1 MTAGGTTSTIT
12 SAPVGIA
19 VGGAAVTL
27 VPPLAVAQSPISA
40 YGTSIVSIQVDINGV
55 LDTTIPIPVAFT
67 STCVGLGKATLT
79 SPVTT
84 ILGIAT
90 STYKDNGCGQ
100 PTDTITAS
108 TSGQIA
114 TATIH
119 VASPATNSI
128 QFISATPTI
137 IGTLGAPL
145 PQSSLV
151 EFQVL
156 DTQGNGKAGVLVDFT
171 LLPAIIPGGVSLS
184 ASSATSDAS
193 GNVTTSVGTG
203 TVPTPVWVLAKV
215 DGTSLFSES
224 NTLTI
229 TTGMPTQNFF
239 SLALSS
245 FNIEGLDY
253 DGVTSTLTVIASDRL
268 GNPVPDG
275 TAINF
280 ITPVSGQIL
289 PAYCSMSSGTC
300 TVTYKSEGTRP
311 ANGRVTL
318 LAYAVGEK
326 TFIDANGNNSYDTL
340 PFPETFYDLG
350 DMYIDTNENGQWDP
364 GEPYFTSPNSGTSA
378 CLTQPGGTPLPAS
391 YADVPSKDG
400 TCSGEWGI
408 SYVRRS
414 AVLVLSGSTAHIAPT
429 TVHMANSCTQTFTL
443 TLTDVNDNPMPMA
456 TTLTPA
462 LNYVYFIPIGS
473 TSATAATVSIPY
485 GTPVLS
491 TSHLGGTTFQ
501 LLVDGGTSCASGTPV
516 QYPQGT
522 VNVNVTTPKG
532 NVTGITIHVVNP

>member
-1 MTAGGTTSTIT
+1 MASWH
-12 SAPVGIA
+12 
-19 VGGAAVTL
+19 
-27 VPPLAVAQSPISA
+27 
-40 YGTSIVSIQVDINGV
+40 
-55 LDTTIPIPVAFT
+55 TIPIPVAFT

-108 TSGQIA
+108 VSGQIA
-114 TATIH
+114 SATIT
-119 VASPATNSI
+119 VALPATNNI

-137 IGTLGAPL
+137 IGIMGSPL

-171 LLPAIIPGGVSLS
+171 LLPAGIPGGVTLSL
-184 ASSATSDAS
+184 SSATSDAS
-193 GNVTTSVGTG
+193 GYVTTSVNTG
-203 TVPTPVWVLAKV
+203 TVPTPVWVLATV

-245 FNIEGLDY
+245 FNIEGWDY

-289 PAYCSMSSGTC
+289 PASCSMSSGTC
-300 TVTYKSEGTRP
+300 TVTYKSAGTRP

-340 PFPETFYDLG
+340 PSPETFYDLG

-364 GEPYFTSPNSGTSA
+364 GEPYFTSPYSGSSA
-378 CLTQPGGTPLPAS
+378 CLDPASAATPLPAS

-414 AVLVLSGSTAHIAPT
+414 AVLVLSGSSAHIAPT
-429 TVHMANSCTQTFTL
+429 TVHMANSCNKQFTL
-443 TLTDVNDNPMPMA
+443 TLTDINGNPMPM
-456 TTLTPA
+456 TTALTPA
-462 LNYVYFIPIGS
+462 LNYVYYIPNGS
-473 TSATAATVSIPY
+473 THRYRGDGKHSLWHACSQYQPRWGHNIY
-485 GTPVLS
+485 PV
-491 TSHLGGTTFQ
+491 GGWRYN
-501 LLVDGGTSCASGTPV
+501 CASGTPV
-516 QYPQGT
+516 HISA
-522 VNVNVTTPKG
+522 G
-532 NVTGITIHVVNP
+532 NGKYKRYNS